1 MIAGIQA
8 FGLALGLLMFYYA
21 VKLYRQGKFK
31 DRDFVTWG
39 IVALA
44 IFFVSLYPT
53 VLDSVLS
60 WLKIGRGLDALL
72 VLGLLGVYGFV
83 FQVYIRNQET
93 QRQITN
99 LVRKVALELEQ
110 KGRKQNV

>member
-8 FGLALGLLMFYYA
+8 FGLALGLIMFYYA
-21 VKLYRQGKFK
+21 VKLYRKGNFK
-31 DRDFVTWG
+31 DRDFITWG
-39 IVALA
+39 SVAIAIVG
-44 IFFVSLYPT
+44 VSVYPT
-53 VLDSVLS
+53 ALDSLLS

-72 VLGLLGVYGFV
+72 VLGILGVYGFV

-99 LVRKVALELEQ
+99 LVRKVSLELEQ
-110 KGRKQNV
+110 KGRKKNV